1 LQDLTDNEGD
11 VDGWVVKRNNFHVKK
26 FGNAVLYCGR
36 TFRFHDKAE
45 QFKTTPTGKI
55 VDVVQRKTGIDKEL
69 YFRYYNHDLHRK
81 PKSDM
86 WKYEK
91 CAVLMNTSKTNSI
104 ITLDP
109 KNGSNN
115 LFGYALLN
123 RKIQKGFKL
132 ENEKGKYLLDENKKQ
147 IMSYYFGT
155 IDSFDSEEGKYSV
168 TFEDG
173 DKDRF
178 DQSTILPLL
187 KP

>member
-1 LQDLTDNEGD
+1 LQDLTDNERD
-11 VDGWVVKRNNFHVKK
+11 VDGWVVKRSNFHVKK

-36 TFRFHDKAE
+36 TFKFHEKTE
-45 QFKTTPTGKI
+45 QFKTTPVGKI
-55 VDVVQRKTGIDKEL
+55 VDVVQRKSSSDKDL

-104 ITLDP
+104 ITLDQ
-109 KNGSNN
+109 KNGSIN
-115 LFGYALLN
+115 LFGYALIN
-123 RKIQKGFKL
+123 RKIQKGYKL
-132 ENEKGKYLLDENKKQ
+132 EDDKGKYLLDENKKHL
-147 IMSYYFGT
+147 MSYYYGT
-155 IDSFDSEEGKYSV
+155 IDSFDSADGKYSV

-173 DKDRF
+173 DTDRF
-178 DQSTILPLL
+178 DKHEILPLL